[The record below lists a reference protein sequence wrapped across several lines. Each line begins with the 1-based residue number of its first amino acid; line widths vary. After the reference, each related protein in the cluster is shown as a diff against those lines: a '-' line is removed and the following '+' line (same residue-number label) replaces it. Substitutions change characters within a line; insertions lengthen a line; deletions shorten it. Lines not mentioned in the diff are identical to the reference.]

1 MLVETYDLTKRY
13 GRVAALDR
21 CTLAVSAGEI
31 FGLLGP
37 NGSGK
42 TTLLRLLMGYLRPS
56 AGTAS
61 IDGLD
66 CYRQSVAVHDR
77 VGYLPGEA
85 KLFRRMRGRD
95 ALAFFARVRPD
106 GNLDRALALA
116 ERLGLDLSRPVAVM
130 STGMRQK
137 TALAAVLS
145 CGAPILILDEPTSN
159 LDPTARSEV
168 LAIVREARADGRTI
182 LFSSH
187 VLGEVEVSCD
197 RVVIL
202 RKGAVVHEQAMHE
215 LRRQHRIRGRL
226 TGAMPSAPAH
236 LNGALQISQLAADL
250 VQIDTAGELA
260 PLLGW
265 LSTMPLAEVH
275 IEPVRLQAVYDRF
288 HGGLPHE

>member
-1 MLVETYDLTKRY
+1 MLVETHGLTKRY
-13 GRVAALDR
+13 RTITALNR
-21 CTLAVSAGEI
+21 CTLAIAQGEI

-42 TTLLRLLMGYLRPS
+42 TTLLRLLLGYLRPT
-56 AGTAS
+56 AGAAT
-61 IDGLD
+61 IGGLD
-66 CYRQSVAVHDR
+66 CYRDSVAVHER
-77 VGYLPGEA
+77 VAYLPGEA

-95 ALAFFARVRPD
+95 ALRFFANVRPD
-106 GNLDRALALA
+106 GDYDRAVALA
-116 ERLGLDLSRPVAVM
+116 ERLELDLARPVALM

-137 TALAAVLS
+137 AALAAVLS
-145 CGAPILILDEPTSN
+145 CGAPLLILDEPTTN

-168 LAIVREARADGRTI
+168 LAMVREARAIGRTV

-187 VLGEVEVSCD
+187 VLSEVEETCD

-202 RKGAVVHEQAMHE
+202 RRGELVHEQAMHE

-226 TGAMPSAPAH
+226 AGPLPTSPECF
-236 LNGALQISQLAADL
+236 NGEVRISQPAADE

-265 LSTMPLAEVH
+265 LATMPLSEVH
-275 IEPVRLQAVYDRF
+275 IEPVRLQVVYDRF
-288 HGGLPHE
+288 HGGPSA

>member
-1 MLVETYDLTKRY
+1 MLVETQGLTKRY
-13 GRVAALDR
+13 GHVTALDR
-21 CTLAVSAGEI
+21 CTLAIAQGEI

-42 TTLLRLLMGYLRPS
+42 TTLLRLLLGYLRPTS
-56 AGTAS
+56 GAATIA
-61 IDGLD
+61 GLD
-66 CYRQSVAVHDR
+66 CYRQSVAVHER
-77 VGYLPGEA
+77 VAYLPGEA

-95 ALAFFARVRPD
+95 ALRFFAQVRPD
-106 GNLDRALALA
+106 GHYDRAVAIA
-116 ERLGLDLSRPVAVM
+116 ERLELDLARTVALM

-137 TALAAVLS
+137 AALAAVLS
-145 CGAPILILDEPTSN
+145 CGAPTLILDEPTTN

-168 LAIVREARADGRTI
+168 LAIVREARAAGRTV

-187 VLGEVEVSCD
+187 VLSEVEETCD

-202 RKGAVVHEQAMHE
+202 RRGVLVHEQPMHE

-226 TGAMPSAPAH
+226 AGPLPASPECF
-236 LNGALQISQLAADL
+236 NGALRISQPAADQ

-265 LSTMPLAEVH
+265 LATMPLSEVH
-275 IEPVRLQAVYDRF
+275 IEPVRLQVVYDRF
-288 HGGLPHE
+288 HGGASA

>member
-1 MLVETYDLTKRY
+1 MLVETHDLTKRY
-13 GRVAALDR
+13 RSITALNR
-21 CTLAVSAGEI
+21 CTLAIAPGEI

-42 TTLLRLLMGYLRPS
+42 TTLLRLLLGYLQPTS
-56 AGTAS
+56 GTATVA
-61 IDGLD
+61 GLD
-66 CYRQSVAVHDR
+66 CYRQSVAVHEH
-77 VGYLPGEA
+77 VAYLPGEA

-95 ALAFFARVRPD
+95 ALRFFAQVRAD
-106 GNLDRALALA
+106 GDFDRAVALA
-116 ERLGLDLSRPVAVM
+116 ERLTLDLSRPVALM

-145 CGAPILILDEPTSN
+145 CGAPLLILDEPTTN

-168 LAIVREARADGRTI
+168 LAIVRELRAAGRTI

-187 VLGEVEVSCD
+187 VLGEVEETCD

-202 RKGAVVHEQAMHE
+202 RLGKLVHEQPMHE

-226 TGAMPSAPAH
+226 AGPLPSAPAEF
-236 LNGALQISQLAADL
+236 NGALRISQPAVDE

-260 PLLGW
+260 PLFGW
-265 LSTMPLAEVH
+265 LATMPLSEVH
-275 IEPVRLQAVYDRF
+275 IEPVRLQVVYDQF
-288 HGGLPHE
+288 HGGASP